1 MKRRTI
7 KIIGYAIYLIFL
19 FLIFGIMIKKDLI
32 IWNNNFTLLVSALIS
47 LLISNLAEKL
57 LSWLSR

>member
-19 FLIFGIMIKKDLI
+19 FLIFGIMIKNDLI